1 MVTPIKPYRARDEL
15 MVLKVS
21 RYVTQSLSGSG
32 RSVYLFLRA
41 CLPERVGCVR
51 GVCVVTS
58 FDVHINCSIPI
69 IQLVHTLLIRRRTS
83 GILGIRVSLFGR
95 NRVMICVVYS
105 SAVIESRSARY

>member
-1 MVTPIKPYRARDEL
+1 M
-15 MVLKVS
+15 MLKVW
-21 RYVTQSLSGSG
+21 RYVTRSLSGSG
-32 RSVYLFLRA
+32 HSVCLLLRV
-41 CLPERVGCVR
+41 CLPERAGYMLSL
-51 GVCVVTS
+51 CVVTS